1 MSKLIKISSVIFAVT
16 IILSGCTAAA
26 DGNGENEQA
35 EAIMTVS
42 LSADDIIDS
51 TNIFT
56 DRDLNFDYT
65 DRNPID
71 ITLKNNASHCDSTNV
86 DINNNTIT
94 IKAEGVYVLNGSL
107 SDGQIIVN
115 ADDTAKIQLV
125 LNGVD
130 INCNTS
136 AAIYCKSAHKL
147 FVTTT
152 ADSKLTNKNEFVAI
166 DDEDI
171 DAVIY
176 SKSDLTL
183 NGSKKL
189 GINASY
195 GNCVV
200 SNDDLTIASG
210 EYDFTA
216 ENHTIKAND
225 SVAITNA
232 ALNLTAGKDG
242 IHSKNDDVSK
252 GFVYIKN
259 GDITINAEDEGIQS
273 SSAVKIAGGNL
284 NIQKSN
290 EGIEARFIDISGGT
304 ISIIADDDGM
314 NAVDKSETT
323 DSTNQTAEQTDNQAP
338 PQGERNGDI
347 PTPPDNMPDNESF
360 QPPSDMPENGDA
372 QPPSDIPD
380 NESAE
385 LPSDMPES
393 ENGKFKGD
401 MQGFGKGQMDGG
413 KMDMMSSSSTDCS
426 IVISGGSVT
435 INADADGMDS
445 NGIITI
451 SGGETIVYGA
461 ENDGDSAIDYETQLT
476 ITGGKII
483 ALGMS
488 GMAEGA
494 SASSTQCSILYNMNA
509 KGAANDVIQ
518 LSDGNTALAEITAV
532 KSYNS
537 IFISCPEI
545 ADNKKYTIKAG
556 DTEEKIKMDGT
567 NYSNSQRQGF
577 GFGMRGN
584 KPQMQNEVQK

>member
-1 MSKLIKISSVIFAVT
+1 MNRLIKISSVIFAII
-16 IILSGCTAAA
+16 IILSGCTSAN
-26 DGNGENEQA
+26 GNNENEQA
-35 EAIMTVS
+35 EAMIAVS

-51 TNIFT
+51 DNIFT

-65 DRNPID
+65 DRKPIN
-71 ITLKNNASHCDSTNV
+71 ITLKDNASQSESTNV
-86 DINNNTIT
+86 EINGNAIT

-125 LNGVD
+125 LNGAD

-136 AAIYCKSAHKL
+136 AAIYCKGAHKL

-152 ADSKLTNKNEFVAI
+152 ADSKLTNKNDFVAI

-183 NGSKKL
+183 NGSKRL
-189 GINASY
+189 SINASY

-210 EYDFTA
+210 EYTFTA

-232 ALNLTAGKDG
+232 TLNLTAGKDG
-242 IHSKNDDVSK
+242 IHSKNDDVLK

-273 SSAVKIAGGNL
+273 SSAVKLAGGNL

-304 ISIIADDDGM
+304 TSIIAADDGL
-314 NAVDKSETT
+314 NAVDKSEST
-323 DSTNQTAEQTDNQAP
+323 DSTNQTGEQTENQIP
-338 PQGERNGDI
+338 PQGEQNGDM
-347 PTPPDNMPDNESF
+347 PTPPDNMPDSGNA
-360 QPPSDMPENGDA
+360 QPPSDMPENG
-372 QPPSDIPD
+372 
-380 NESAE
+380 
-385 LPSDMPES
+385 
-393 ENGKFKGD
+393 KFKGN
-401 MQGFGKGQMDGG
+401 MQGFGKGQMNGG
-413 KMDMMSSSSTDCS
+413 KMDMMNSGSTDCS

-435 INADADGMDS
+435 INAQADGMDS

-488 GMAEGA
+488 GMAESA
-494 SASSTQCSILYNMNA
+494 SASSTQCSILYNTDSI
-509 KGAANDVIQ
+509 GTANDVIQ
-518 LSDGNTALAEITAV
+518 LLNGSNVLIEATAV

-537 IFISCPEI
+537 IFVSCPEI
-545 ADNKKYTIKAG
+545 ADGKKYTLKAG
-556 DTEEKIKMDGT
+556 NTEEKIKMDGT
-567 NYSNSQRQGF
+567 SYSNSQRQGF
-577 GFGMRGN
+577 GFGMRN
-584 KPQMQNEVQK
+584 DRPEMPNEVKK